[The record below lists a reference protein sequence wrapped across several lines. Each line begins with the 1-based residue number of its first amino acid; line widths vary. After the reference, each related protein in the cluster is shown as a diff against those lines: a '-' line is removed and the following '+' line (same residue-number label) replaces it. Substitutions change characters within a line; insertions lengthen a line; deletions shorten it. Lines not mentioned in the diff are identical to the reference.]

1 MLSNPEV
8 LRQSMEIASNPS
20 LLQEMMRSYDR
31 AVLNLESIPGGSG
44 HLQRIYESVQ
54 EPMLNAMQG
63 GDANNP
69 FADLAGRL
77 FRTSNFTFC
86 DLWNELKT
94 IRAINQVQGDEV
106 CASSMLLHCLI
117 VNVVA
122 FLVFSYTLLILLFL
136 LAMLL

>member
-1 MLSNPEV
+1 MLTNPEV

-20 LLQEMMRSYDR
+20 LVQEMMRSYDR

-69 FADLAGRL
+69 FADLAGGL
-77 FRTSNFTFC
+77 
-86 DLWNELKT
+86 LKYHSG
-94 IRAINQVQGDEV
+94 R
-106 CASSMLLHCLI
+106 SF
-117 VNVVA
+117 VVA
-122 FLVFSYTLLILLFL
+122 FSTICIVHLSTQVQEGKVCSCYSLPFVHFVPCSTCC
-136 LAMLL
+136 

>member
-1 MLSNPEV
+1 MLTFKGAFHHLVCSECILLKILCLFFQRNPELNQMLSNPEV
-8 LRQSMEIASNPS
+8 IRQSMEIASNPS

-69 FADLAGRL
+69 FADLAGKDLTRL
-77 FRTSNFTFC
+77 PP
-86 DLWNELKT
+86 
-94 IRAINQVQGDEV
+94 A
-106 CASSMLLHCLI
+106 
-117 VNVVA
+117 A
-122 FLVFSYTLLILLFL
+122 FLKFF
-136 LAMLL
+136 